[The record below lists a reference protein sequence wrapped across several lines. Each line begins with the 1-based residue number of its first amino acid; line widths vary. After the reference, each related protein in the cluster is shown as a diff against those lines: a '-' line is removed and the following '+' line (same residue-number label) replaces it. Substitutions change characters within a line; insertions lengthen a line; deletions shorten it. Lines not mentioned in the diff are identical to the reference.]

1 MARREQYDDDMMDAE
16 QPQRVRSTVS
26 SVRKQKGRGFRERME
41 TDDTRNGARGSYD
54 TLEAGSGPGPAKSVE
69 GWVIFVTGINEEAG
83 EEDIHDTFAEYGE
96 VKNIYLN
103 LDRRTGYVKG
113 YAMVE
118 YATKKEAEDAI
129 SSMNG
134 QEFMTQP
141 LQVTWCFTKGP
152 ARKRGGRR

>member
-1 MARREQYDDDMMDAE
+1 M
-16 QPQRVRSTVS
+16 
-26 SVRKQKGRGFRERME
+26 
-41 TDDTRNGARGSYD
+41 
-54 TLEAGSGPGPAKSVE
+54 LLPA
-69 GWVIFVTGINEEAG
+69 A
-83 EEDIHDTFAEYGE
+83 
-96 VKNIYLN
+96 LQ
-103 LDRRTGYVKG
+103 G